1 MSKTRTPDADPAEQ
15 MDSRGHTP
23 ETGNGQ
29 APTAELD
36 ALRAEVERLR
46 TENLRE
52 HAELDNQRKRL
63 EREVR
68 AACRYANRQILTGL
82 IPVFDSLEAA
92 LASADESESPM
103 RDGMVLTL
111 REISRVAES
120 NGLSEIAP
128 MVGDAFDPE
137 LHQAMSVM
145 AVPRL
150 SPDVVAQVFQKG
162 YRLHEQLLRPALVAV
177 TPHD

>member
-1 MSKTRTPDADPAEQ
+1 MSKTRTPNADPAEQ
-15 MDSRGHTP
+15 MDNRDEAPDAGA
-23 ETGNGQ
+23 GQ
-29 APTAELD
+29 APAAELE

-46 TENLRE
+46 GENLRE

-92 LASADESESPM
+92 LASAEDSEGPM
-103 RDGMVLTL
+103 RDGVVLTL
-111 REISRVAES
+111 RELSRVAES

-128 MVGDAFDPE
+128 MVGDGFDPE

-145 AVPRL
+145 ALPRAA
-150 SPDVVAQVFQKG
+150 PDTVAQMFQKG

-177 TPHD
+177 TPHE